1 MAAAGVSER
10 SRVPARFAGAFR
22 AGLIGLGALQG
33 VNGLYALIA
42 PRSFYEDFPFGRG
55 WVAALPEY
63 SEHLVRDVGG
73 LFLATAVVLLAAAVY
88 LERRLVA
95 IALISFL
102 AFSLPHS
109 IFHAFNLEPYSTADL
124 LGNAIG
130 LGAMVVVPGLLLYL
144 LFGSPGRAPGPVS
157 VDPARR
163 DPAR

>member
-1 MAAAGVSER
+1 MSER
-10 SRVPARFAGAFR
+10 SRVPDRFAGAFR
-22 AGLIGLGALQG
+22 AGLVGLGTLQA

-55 WVAALPEY
+55 WVAALPQY

-73 LFLATAVVLLAAAVY
+73 LFLATAVVLLAAAIY

-95 IALISFL
+95 VALISFL

-130 LGAMVVVPGLLLYL
+130 LGATVVIPGLLLYL
-144 LFGSPGRAPGPVS
+144 LLGPPGRAPAPGTA
-157 VDPARR
+157 DPARR

>member
-1 MAAAGVSER
+1 VGER
-10 SRVPARFAGAFR
+10 SRVPDRFAGVFR
-22 AGLIGLGALQG
+22 AGLVGLGTLQA

-42 PRSFYEDFPFGRG
+42 PRSFYDDYPFGRG
-55 WVAALPEY
+55 WVAALPQY

-95 IALISFL
+95 VALIAFL

-109 IFHAFNLEPYSTADL
+109 TFHAFNLGPYSTADL
-124 LGNAIG
+124 LANAIG
-130 LGAMVVVPGLLLYL
+130 LGATVGIPGLLLYL
-144 LFGSPGRAPGPVS
+144 LFGTPGRAPAAGTGG
-157 VDPARR
+157 ATRR

>member
-1 MAAAGVSER
+1 VGER
-10 SRVPARFAGAFR
+10 SRVPDRFAGVFR
-22 AGLIGLGALQG
+22 AGLVGLGTLQA

-42 PRSFYEDFPFGRG
+42 PRSFYDDYPFGRG
-55 WVAALPEY
+55 WVAALPQY

-95 IALISFL
+95 VALIAFL

-124 LGNAIG
+124 LANVLG
-130 LGAMVVVPGLLLYL
+130 LGAMVVVPALLLYL
-144 LFGSPGRAPGPVS
+144 LYGIPERAPGPAAA
-157 VDPARR
+157 DGARR

>member
-1 MAAAGVSER
+1 VSER
-10 SRVPARFAGAFR
+10 GRVPDRFAGVFR
-22 AGLIGLGALQG
+22 AGLIGLGTLQT

-42 PRSFYEDFPFGRG
+42 PRSFYDDFPFGQG
-55 WVAALPEY
+55 WVAALPQY

-73 LFLATAVVLLAAAVY
+73 LFLATAVVLLAAAIY

-109 IFHAFNLEPYSTADL
+109 VFHAFNLEPYSTADL
-124 LGNAIG
+124 LGNVIG
-130 LGAMVVVPGLLLYL
+130 LGAMVIVPALLLFL
-144 LFGSPGRAPGPVS
+144 LYATPERAPGLS
-157 VDPARR
+157 GADAARR